1 MPHAVER
8 ANPKI
13 LHDMTTTA
21 FALEGYRT
29 VHTLGVVLGITVRS
43 RSVVG
48 NVGAAIQVFFGGR
61 IGNFITLCEK
71 ARQEAFE
78 LMLQHAE
85 LTGGNA
91 VVGIRYDANE
101 IMSGVT
107 EVLCYGTAVVVEEE
121 GGSR

>member
-1 MPHAVER
+1 MAHPVPHTG
-8 ANPKI
+8 PKI
-13 LHDMTTTA
+13 LHHMTTTT
-21 FALEGYRT
+21 FVLDGYRT
-29 VHTLGVVLGITVRS
+29 VQTLGVVLGITVRS

-61 IGNFITLCEK
+61 IANFISLCEK

-85 LTGGNA
+85 QTGGNA
-91 VVGIRYDANE
+91 VIGVRYDANE

-107 EVLCYGTAVVVEEE
+107 EVLCYGTAVVAEEDR
-121 GGSR
+121 G